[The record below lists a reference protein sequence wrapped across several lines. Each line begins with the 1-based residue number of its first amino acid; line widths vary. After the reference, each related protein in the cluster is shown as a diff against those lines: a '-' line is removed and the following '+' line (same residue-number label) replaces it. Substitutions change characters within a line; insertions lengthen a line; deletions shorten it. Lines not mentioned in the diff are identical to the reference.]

1 MDFDFKK
8 DISINKYRLAD
19 ECLSHASL
27 YFNYADACAQAKLA
41 MNRAADKLSL
51 VKAEINIHIRGDYTS
66 KGIKF
71 TEALVASEIE
81 KDAAVIAARDELREA
96 EETYA
101 RLQVA
106 VQAMEARKGELDNL
120 VKLYVAGYFAEPNAI
135 GQAQEMSNDNVSDSI
150 RGNLNKER
158 R

>member
-135 GQAQEMSNDNVSDSI
+135 GQAQEMSNENVSDSI
-150 RGNLNKER
+150 RVNLNKER

>member
-135 GQAQEMSNDNVSDSI
+135 GQAQEMSNENVSDSI